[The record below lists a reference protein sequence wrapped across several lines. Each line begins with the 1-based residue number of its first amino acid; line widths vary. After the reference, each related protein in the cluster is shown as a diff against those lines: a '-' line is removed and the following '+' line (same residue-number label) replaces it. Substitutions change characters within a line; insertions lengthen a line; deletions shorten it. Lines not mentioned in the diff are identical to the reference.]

1 MMRKYD
7 NIAYFRPIIRIGMPK
22 YKDCNGFITALGSSV
37 PAFRFSQRE
46 IGDFLKRYMTL
57 DEKGGR
63 LADRLVKQTKI
74 DFRYSAIPDYGRK
87 PSDFEFYPRNETLE
101 PFPGVGQRMHY
112 YRVHARPLAAA
123 AALRCLENASAGAA
137 DITHLI
143 VVSCTGM
150 YAPGLDI
157 DIVRTLGMRHTVT
170 RTCVNFMGCYAA
182 FHALKIAASTM
193 AADPSARVLIVCVE
207 LCSLHF
213 QKDGPAGSNLLTNM
227 LFGDGASAALVEGEK
242 KGNAAAL
249 RLLDFASDIFPEGGE
264 DMTWEIA
271 DAGFAMKLTGRV
283 PEILKTGV
291 KRVFDRLLAKEE
303 YMMKKVDHY
312 VFHPGGPRVLEVLE
326 KVLDIGEHDNMLA
339 YQVLKEYGNMS
350 SATLFFILQRLVESG
365 DLKDGDLVLSAAFG
379 PGLTCES
386 ALMSVAV

>member
-1 MMRKYD
+1 M
-7 NIAYFRPIIRIGMPK
+7 
-22 YKDCNGFITALGSSV
+22 GSSV
-37 PAFRFSQRE
+37 PAFQFSQRE
-46 IGDFLKRYMTL
+46 IGGFLKRYMTL
-57 DEKGGR
+57 DEKGAR

-74 DFRYSAIPDYGRK
+74 DFRYSTIPDYGRE
-87 PSDFEFYPRNETLE
+87 SADFEFYPRNEALD
-101 PFPGVGQRMHY
+101 PFPGVGRRMQHY
-112 YRVHARPLAAA
+112 RSHALPLAKAA
-123 AALRCLENASAGAA
+123 ASRCLENASAHAA

-157 DIVRTLGMRHTVT
+157 DLVGALEMRPTVT

-182 FHALKIAASTM
+182 FHALKIAAAI

-213 QKDGPAGSNLLTNM
+213 QKDGPDGSNLLTNM

-242 KGNAAAL
+242 KDGAPAL
-249 RLLDFASDIFPEGGE
+249 RLLDFASDIFPEGGQ

-271 DAGFAMKLTGRV
+271 DTGFAMKLTGRV
-283 PEILKTGV
+283 PEILKAGV
-291 KRVFDRLLAKEE
+291 KRVFDRLLDKEE
-303 YMMKKVDHY
+303 YGMKKVDHY

-326 KVLDIGEHDNMLA
+326 NALGIGEHDNRLA
-339 YQVLKEYGNMS
+339 YEVLREYGNMS
-350 SATLFFILQRLVESG
+350 SATLFFIFQRLFEVG
-365 DLKDGDLVLSAAFG
+365 DLREGDLVLSAAFG

>member
-1 MMRKYD
+1 M
-7 NIAYFRPIIRIGMPK
+7 
-22 YKDCNGFITALGSSV
+22 GSSV

-46 IGDFLKRYMTL
+46 IGDFLKRYMML
-57 DEKGGR
+57 GEKGGR
-63 LADRLVKQTKI
+63 LADRLVRQTKI
-74 DFRYSAIPDYGRK
+74 DFRYSVIPDYGK
-87 PSDFEFYPRNETLE
+87 ESPDFEFYPRNEALD
-101 PFPGVGQRMHY
+101 PFPGVGQRMQY
-112 YRVHARPLAAA
+112 YRSHALPLANA
-123 AALRCLENASAGAA
+123 AALRCLENASAHAA
-137 DITHLI
+137 GITDLI

-157 DIVRTLGMRHTVT
+157 DLVRTLGIPPTVT

-182 FHALKIAASTM
+182 FHALKIAAAAI

-242 KGNAAAL
+242 KAGAPAL
-249 RLLDFASDIFPEGGE
+249 RLLDFASDIFPEGEE

-283 PEILKTGV
+283 PEILKAGV
-291 KRVFDRLLAKEE
+291 KRVFDRLLEKAGYRMEE
-303 YMMKKVDHY
+303 VDHY

-326 KVLDIGEHDNMLA
+326 KVLGIGEYDNRRA
-339 YQVLKEYGNMS
+339 YEVLREYGNMS
-350 SATLFFILQRLVESG
+350 SATLFFILQRLSESG
-365 DLKDGDLVLSAAFG
+365 DLRDGDLVLSAAFG

-386 ALMSVAV
+386 VLMSVAV